1 MGSKAGV
8 LLFGSDRAVYSR
20 PAKDAIMR
28 TLSTLLFLA
37 LLSLVVA
44 CGDATEPEATALP
57 IPTEDASNQEDTSD
71 PDVTDSDATAG
82 DTSGG
87 DTATFEDD
95 CGDGMICIL
104 GECKERSSA
113 TSCIVF
119 PSATARVRNPL
130 GSRILSAAAGDNF
143 PRILHAATNSYSPGG
158 ECL

>member
-1 MGSKAGV
+1 MGSGAGV
-8 LLFGSDRAVYSR
+8 LLSGSDRAASSR

-28 TLSTLLFLA
+28 TLSSLLFLV

-57 IPTEDASNQEDTSD
+57 IPTEDASSQADTSD

-82 DTSGG
+82 DTSAG

-113 TSCIVF
+113 RRCLRSTA
-119 PSATARVRNPL
+119 SASSLEAQRCCTMA
-130 GSRILSAAAGDNF
+130 IW
-143 PRILHAATNSYSPGG
+143 H
-158 ECL
+158 